1 MSDHTSHTQDQ
12 AAATDRDARGRFA
25 AGNPGGPGNP
35 FARRVAALRSALVE
49 SVTNEDI
56 AAITRTLIDMARD
69 GDVPAAKLLLAYAI
83 GKPGDTVQ
91 PDRLDLDEWQIFRD
105 TAPMAKEMTSLS
117 FAPSSE
123 LPRNFVRL
131 SRPLMAANLH
141 QEIMDL
147 VRHPLPPTEPKV
159 TPAQR
164 PPSPNGHNGSAA
176 PPSASAPSSSFVD
189 INVAAPS
196 PNGSH
201 KRPRA

>member
-25 AGNPGGPGNP
+25 AGNP

-105 TAPMAKEMTSLS
+105 TAPMAEEMTSLS

-141 QEIMDL
+141 KEIMDL
-147 VRHPLPPTEPKV
+147 VRQPLPPAEPKV
-159 TPAQR
+159 APA
-164 PPSPNGHNGSAA
+164 PSPNGHNA
-176 PPSASAPSSSFVD
+176 PPSAPAPTSSFID

-196 PNGSH
+196 PNGVH
-201 KRPRA
+201 KQPRA